1 MKLPET
7 KNFIVKWLKN
17 YAESNNTKSF
27 IIGISGGI
35 DSSLT
40 STLCA
45 LTGIKT
51 VVVSLPIHQKKN
63 ELNNA
68 EAHAK
73 WLIQKHKN
81 VCFEHIELTNV
92 FEKYKKTIPSK
103 FHSDLNLANS
113 RARLRMTTLYQIAAK
128 LSGIVV
134 GTGNKIEDFGIGFF
148 TKYGDGGVDISPI
161 ADLTKS
167 EVTKLAIFCGIIKNI
182 INAAP
187 TDGLWE
193 DGRTDE
199 SQIGATYNELE
210 WALQHN
216 GKKQLT
222 KREQEVLEIYKKLHK
237 KNMHKM
243 QPIPVCSIPQ
253 ILRN

>member
-1 MKLPET
+1 MKLLAT
-7 KNFIVKWLKN
+7 KNFIVNWLKN
-17 YAESNNTKSF
+17 YAQSNNTKSF
-27 IIGISGGI
+27 IVGISGGI

-51 VVVSLPIHQKKN
+51 VLISLPIHQKKN
-63 ELNNA
+63 ELDNA
-68 EAHAK
+68 KAHAT
-73 WLIQKHKN
+73 WLIQNYKN
-81 VCFEHIELTNV
+81 VDFENIELTNV
-92 FEKYKKTIPSK
+92 FEEYKKTIPAK
-103 FHSDLNLANS
+103 FHSPLNLANS

-167 EVTKLAIFCGIIKNI
+167 EVKKLADFCGIIKNI
-182 INAAP
+182 INAEP
-187 TDGLWE
+187 TDGLW
-193 DGRTDE
+193 DGGRSDA
-199 SQIGATYNELE
+199 SQIGATYSELE

-216 GKKQLT
+216 GKKTLSQ
-222 KREQEVLEIYKKLHK
+222 REQEVLEIYKALHK

-243 QPIPVCSIPQ
+243 KPIPICYIPNL
-253 ILRN
+253 LRN

>member
-1 MKLPET
+1 MRLPET
-7 KNFIVKWLKN
+7 KDFIVNWLKH
-17 YAESNNTKSF
+17 YAKSNNTKSF

-51 VVVSLPIHQKKN
+51 VLASLPIYQKKN

-68 EAHAK
+68 KAHAK
-73 WLIQKHKN
+73 WLMHTHKN
-81 VCFEHIELTNV
+81 VCFENIELTSI
-92 FEKYKKTIPSK
+92 FEQYKETIPSK
-103 FHSDLNLANS
+103 FHSPLNLANS
-113 RARLRMTTLYQIAAK
+113 RARLRMTTLYQMAAK

-167 EVTKLAIFCGIIKNI
+167 EVKKLANFCGIIKNI
-182 INAAP
+182 INTEP

-199 SQIGATYNELE
+199 SQIGATYSELE
-210 WALQHN
+210 WAFQYN
-216 GKKQLT
+216 GKKRLT
-222 KREQEVLEIYKKLHK
+222 KRETEVLGIYKELNE
-237 KNMHKM
+237 KNRHKM
-243 QPIPVCSIPQ
+243 QPIPVCSIPDT
-253 ILRN
+253 LRN